1 MIYYFKKDDELW
13 KGQKRKRGKKG
24 QVKDINAPSYMKPF
38 YATKSYMKRY
48 IKEYV
53 NIALD
58 EIKSTTSQDCKR
70 ERF

>member
-1 MIYYFKKDDELW
+1 
-13 KGQKRKRGKKG
+13 
-24 QVKDINAPSYMKPF
+24 MKPF